1 MRSSRGSDS
10 LGVAAAFT
18 RAVAGMDSPPAT
30 TLAQPE
36 LDGGPGLCLRQV
48 VTLTGQISRR
58 GVADLSGQLGRRFD
72 RFPCSFP
79 LGCAGNR
86 AWTTDFTLSRCG
98 RFHVEGTL
106 PVGINDAVRAR
117 LTRGSVLQL
126 ARNVKVGTWS
136 EFLWLLTFEPLQHGS
151 GNYDAARAG
160 GVRVHGK
167 LCSPGEFGERGMR
180 AFLRIAPGHG
190 LLRTF
195 GLGNVNPLHLCSRAQ
210 YGFLSGSWLRCLL
223 GLSRKDP

>member
-1 MRSSRGSDS
+1 
-10 LGVAAAFT
+10 
-18 RAVAGMDSPPAT
+18 
-30 TLAQPE
+30 
-36 LDGGPGLCLRQV
+36 QV

-98 RFHVEGTL
+98 RFHVEGTF

-151 GNYDAARAG
+151 GNYDASRAG

-167 LCSPGEFGERGMR
+167 LCPPANLANEECAPFCGLPQATACCAPLASGMSTHFISEAAR
-180 AFLRIAPGHG
+180 STAFLAGAGFAAFSACPAKSPETGARDRPATTIRRIFCFIGK
-190 LLRTF
+190 LL
-195 GLGNVNPLHLCSRAQ
+195 SA
-210 YGFLSGSWLRCLL
+210 
-223 GLSRKDP
+223 